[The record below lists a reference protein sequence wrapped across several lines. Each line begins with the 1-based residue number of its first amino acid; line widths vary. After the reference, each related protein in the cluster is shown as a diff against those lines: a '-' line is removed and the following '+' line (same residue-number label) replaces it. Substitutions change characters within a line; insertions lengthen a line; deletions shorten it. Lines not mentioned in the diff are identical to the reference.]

1 MGGFGS
7 KPTLPINALHFR
19 VYSFQNQY
27 TYQRCLDYANTMSA
41 LVEQAAVTRLT
52 DDLTFIACYRVN
64 PCKKK
69 DIKLVQ
75 EEIKSFVG
83 PQYSMFV
90 TLYSLVIST
99 LAEYLNLNDLNKA
112 STIVEVE
119 LMEIAREGQRSLGVE
134 ESEKA
139 EKIQVSYQE
148 VN

>member
-1 MGGFGS
+1 
-7 KPTLPINALHFR
+7 
-19 VYSFQNQY
+19 
-27 TYQRCLDYANTMSA
+27 MSA